1 MAPRVSPTERIRA
14 QIDELFTSDQYLASV
29 LEDVGRLTV
38 RLLMQQAIEAEVD
51 VFLSRR
57 RYEKRTAEHPAGYRN
72 GWQPPAAVKTTM
84 GPVELQRP
92 KLRGT
97 DEKFCSQLFG
107 VGVTRTNALE
117 ALVISAWVRGLSD
130 RDVEAALK
138 EALGDEAA
146 LSKSTVSR
154 ICQQIKDDFA
164 AFTTR
169 DLSALRLDYLFSY
182 GTACQAPRIACATAD
197 SGRGGPKA
205 RRTNRTEQSSG
216 SPPG

>member
-1 MAPRVSPTERIRA
+1 VAPRVSPTERLRA
-14 QIDELFTSDQYLASV
+14 QIDELFASDQDLTSV

-38 RLLMQQAIEAEVD
+38 RLLMQQAVEGEVD
-51 VFLSRR
+51 VFLGRK
-57 RYEKRTAEHPAGYRN
+57 RYEPRTEEHPQGHRD

-84 GPVELQRP
+84 GSVELQRP
-92 KLRGT
+92 KLRST

-130 RDVEAALK
+130 RDVESALK

-154 ICQQIKDDFA
+154 ICQQIRRPGRPLRK
-164 AFTTR
+164 R
-169 DLSALRLDYLFSY
+169 WMESAESW
-182 GTACQAPRIACATAD
+182 
-197 SGRGGPKA
+197 RGF
-205 RRTNRTEQSSG
+205 
-216 SPPG
+216 